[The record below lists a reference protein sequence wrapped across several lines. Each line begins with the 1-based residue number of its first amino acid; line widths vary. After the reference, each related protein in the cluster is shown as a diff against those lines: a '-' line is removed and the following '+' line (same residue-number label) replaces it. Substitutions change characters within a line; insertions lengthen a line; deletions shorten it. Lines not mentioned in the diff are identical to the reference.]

1 MVEVAGL
8 FAAGPGGATASVPTP
23 SSARLGS
30 PPPGP
35 GRRWGFLSASARYE
49 RELSFRGQRARG
61 ASVLGMRPVELRR
74 SAGLWGA
81 RPCLTPR
88 PSQFHGAGER
98 LWERAAEVSGLPA
111 GVSTLQAPHS
121 GARSAHRSAVASGP
135 TRLGRGGP
143 ALLLSRDAPWGLQP
157 LETHRRLA
165 PLSVL
170 LPRVSGPSP
179 LSLNLHPVV
188 PGAVTQAPNCSPS
201 P

>member
-1 MVEVAGL
+1 MLQAQV
-8 FAAGPGGATASVPTP
+8 GPPLVFQP
-23 SSARLGS
+23 
-30 PPPGP
+30 
-35 GRRWGFLSASARYE
+35 RRQASAAPHPVPAADGASPRPAHANE

-88 PSQFHGAGER
+88 PSQFYGAGER
-98 LWERAAEVSGLPA
+98 LWERPAVVSGLPT

-188 PGAVTQAPNCSPS
+188 PGAVTQAPSCSPS

>member
-1 MVEVAGL
+1 M
-8 FAAGPGGATASVPTP
+8 FQP
-23 SSARLGS
+23 
-30 PPPGP
+30 
-35 GRRWGFLSASARYE
+35 RRQASAAPHPVPAADGASPRPAHAN
-49 RELSFRGQRARG
+49 RGNCHSEGIARG

-88 PSQFHGAGER
+88 LSQFYGAGER

-188 PGAVTQAPNCSPS
+188 PGAVTQAPICSPS

>member
-1 MVEVAGL
+1 
-8 FAAGPGGATASVPTP
+8 
-23 SSARLGS
+23 
-30 PPPGP
+30 
-35 GRRWGFLSASARYE
+35 
-49 RELSFRGQRARG
+49 
-61 ASVLGMRPVELRR
+61 MRPVELRR
-74 SAGLWGA
+74 TAGLWGA

-88 PSQFHGAGER
+88 PSQFYGAGER

-188 PGAVTQAPNCSPS
+188 PGAVDAGTQLLSISIVPPIHQGDRDTNNPGVLKIDFQNQQHRAWLGHLLKMQTLRPLLRPAETETSS
-201 P
+201 AGDRDAAEV

>member
-1 MVEVAGL
+1 MLQAQV
-8 FAAGPGGATASVPTP
+8 GPPLVFQ
-23 SSARLGS
+23 
-30 PPPGP
+30 P
-35 GRRWGFLSASARYE
+35 GRQASAAPHPVPAADGASPRPAHANE
-49 RELSFRGQRARG
+49 RELSFRGQRVRG
-61 ASVLGMRPVELRR
+61 ECLGMRPVELRR

-88 PSQFHGAGER
+88 PSQFYGAGER
-98 LWERAAEVSGLPA
+98 SWERAAEVSGLPV

-143 ALLLSRDAPWGLQP
+143 ALLLSRDVPWGLQP

-165 PLSVL
+165 PLSGL

-188 PGAVTQAPNCSPS
+188 PGAVTQAPSCSPS